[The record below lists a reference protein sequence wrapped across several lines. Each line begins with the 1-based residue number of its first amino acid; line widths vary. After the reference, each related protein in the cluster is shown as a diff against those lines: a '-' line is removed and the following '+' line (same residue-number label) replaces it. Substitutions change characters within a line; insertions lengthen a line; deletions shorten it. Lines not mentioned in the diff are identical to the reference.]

1 MKIKYASELL
11 ALIALILFLMHHSP
25 CRGHEKKSESTYV
38 GSLACKDCHPE
49 EYENFI
55 TYAKKSTSFQ
65 SVEKQMK
72 HLTPDEIK
80 QCYPCHTT
88 GYGQPGGFVSLE
100 ETPHLKNAGCE
111 VCHGPGGT
119 YTQDGYMTLKNKE
132 FKRAD
137 IVAVGLIHP
146 IGEAVCT
153 QCHNEENPIPDYTF
167 DYEAMKAT
175 GLHES
180 TPLKYN
186 HD

>member
-111 VCHGPGGT
+111 VCHGPGAEHSRT
-119 YTQDGYMTLKNKE
+119 ANPETIIKNMSKKDCE
-132 FKRAD
+132 VCHISERVKAFKYKP
-137 IVAVGLIHP
+137 LIH
-146 IGEAVCT
+146 GGA
-153 QCHNEENPIPDYTF
+153 H
-167 DYEAMKAT
+167 
-175 GLHES
+175 
-180 TPLKYN
+180 
-186 HD
+186 

>member
-11 ALIALILFLMHHSP
+11 ALVALILFLMHHSP

-111 VCHGPGGT
+111 VCHGPGAEHSRT
-119 YTQDGYMTLKNKE
+119 ANPETIIKNMSKKDCE
-132 FKRAD
+132 VCHISERVKAFKYKP
-137 IVAVGLIHP
+137 LIH
-146 IGEAVCT
+146 GGA
-153 QCHNEENPIPDYTF
+153 H
-167 DYEAMKAT
+167 
-175 GLHES
+175 
-180 TPLKYN
+180 
-186 HD
+186 